1 MSRKRKSQVSL
12 LNTVQMG
19 VAGLIAL
26 IVPLLIGRPIV
37 FAEGIGSLSVLYLG
51 AVNMMIAFMLQ
62 TAAQR
67 YTTETET
74 VVLLSLESIFG
85 MMFSYFL
92 LDEMITLQMLAGA
105 ALILAGVI
113 IVQIKPKTIRQKR
126 EESEYRT

>member
-113 IVQIKPKTIRQKR
+113 IVQIKPKTIRQRR